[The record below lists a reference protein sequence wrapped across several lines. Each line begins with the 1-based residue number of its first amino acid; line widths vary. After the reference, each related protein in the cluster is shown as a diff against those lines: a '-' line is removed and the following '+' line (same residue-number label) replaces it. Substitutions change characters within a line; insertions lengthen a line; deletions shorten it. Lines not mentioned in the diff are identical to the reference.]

1 MLNLLTIAACSWIVH
16 ATGNYSW
23 GGSIAL
29 GVLFWLMGLFITSFI
44 NSARD

>member
-1 MLNLLTIAACSWIVH
+1 MLNLLTIGICSWIAH
-16 ATGNYSW
+16 ATGNYGW